1 MYFKEELEKKAAMV
15 EDALNRY
22 LPPPDTYPPLIHQA
36 MRYSVMGGGKRLR
49 PALVM
54 AGAETVGG
62 SAVDVLPAACAIE
75 LIHAYSLV
83 HDDLP
88 AMDNDDYRRGKP
100 TNHKVYGEAMALLAG
115 DALLTLAFKL
125 LAECPSS
132 HPKDVVRVIHE
143 IALGAGTLGLIG
155 GQVVDAFSAGE
166 EIDEK
171 LLNYIHRNKT
181 GAMYRLSVRS
191 GAILAGA
198 KEKELANLTE
208 YAEHLGLAFQIK
220 DDILD
225 CEGDEKNRKACRSD
239 IRNKKATYPSLF
251 GMENSREKAR
261 VAINNAIAALRT
273 FGSKADFMRVL
284 AKFVIERDF

>member
-1 MYFKEELEKKAAMV
+1 MAQALEMGRGARLQV
-15 EDALNRY
+15 ED
-22 LPPPDTYPPLIHQA
+22 
-36 MRYSVMGGGKRLR
+36 RLR
-49 PALVM
+49 
-54 AGAETVGG
+54 
-62 SAVDVLPAACAIE
+62 
-75 LIHAYSLV
+75 
-83 HDDLP
+83 
-88 AMDNDDYRRGKP
+88 
-100 TNHKVYGEAMALLAG
+100 
-115 DALLTLAFKL
+115 
-125 LAECPSS
+125 
-132 HPKDVVRVIHE
+132 
-143 IALGAGTLGLIG
+143 
-155 GQVVDAFSAGE
+155 GQVVDTFSAGE

-225 CEGDEKNRKACRSD
+225 CEGDEKKLGKPVGSD

-273 FGSKADFMRVL
+273 FGSKADFMRAL